1 MKSYIKV
8 FYLLFFIF
16 NSPVVFGELWND
28 ADFRMVE
35 YNVKE
40 ASNSLCSGG
49 ALLFKE
55 DFGGNLSTD
64 PIYSSTPLPQV
75 TGITFGSDG
84 NPKYK
89 YAIRKFGFPHTT
101 WYSFEALDDHT
112 YPGDITRGYF
122 LEVDGTANPAQI
134 YSCRIDGLCANA
146 EVYLSMWGM
155 STIFLSG
162 SSYANAKLRLV
173 IRNVSDNSILA
184 SKNVELV
191 NGKGYWE
198 QMGLAFIL
206 PSGVNSIIYCIE
218 NNSGTGNGNDFAI
231 DDIEI
236 RLCTPPVVVK
246 CKDTI
251 CVGDDAIFT
260 GTFVNDGTFSEPL
273 EYCWLYSPTGD
284 LTSQKTWNIVGT
296 NSHLLDIQSAQEAN
310 SGYYR
315 LAVASFGNIENVNC
329 RSISDP
335 FNITVTDC
343 VPQCIKRDT
352 INHKI
357 CDGEIYL
364 FNSVPLNQTGIYFD
378 TLYTSSG
385 CDSILCLNLTVN
397 PRLELNLDTTICKGD
412 TILFGMSSL
421 TVGGDYMYTF
431 KTLSDAC
438 DSIVNLHVS
447 VVECVPPPIPVNDT
461 IVASACDSTA
471 IIKFLGNDTYTCAT
485 PQISLLT
492 KPTVLG
498 AIATIQSDSL
508 VYRIVSGHAAIDSVQ
523 YSITCDGVSAS
534 AWAYFVV
541 QSNSLVTTEVFP
553 NDTICKG
560 EYLLFSGKLTN
571 MGTLTSPL
579 MYQWQKSN
587 DGVEWAAVD
596 NSSWTSFGSGA
607 GSATFMLQTV
617 GAGTTYYRL
626 MIAEL
631 GDELLKKCFVT
642 SSVLPVYVVQ
652 PTVDTLRL
660 SGCGQ
665 VEYENKKFV
674 SDSTFVVETQNAG
687 GCANE
692 LTVEITV
699 KPEPLGEKTVTD
711 CDSVT
716 YLGITYFH
724 DVDLTERFSSLGE
737 CDSLFVTHIDVD
749 NCLSGYLV
757 EDLIVNKYDWIVLC
771 NNTKAKKL
779 IPNYEEIHYQW
790 YKDGQKMIGELDD
803 YYTEDRLLFGCF
815 FLRLLIMAE
824 GQAHPFI
831 SETLC
836 INHENLTIA
845 PNPVTLSQYAVINY
859 DFTDEEKVGL
869 YVEIYNYQGVKITR
883 FEPVAYPINLPTGLA
898 QGVYYVKVI
907 TGTNRIFGV
916 KLIVN

>member
-1 MKSYIKV
+1 MKQYRIT
-8 FYLLFFIF
+8 LFFVALIF
-16 NSPVVFGELWND
+16 CELPILGQIILSYDSVTICQGLSNGLQQSPNKDVIIPVENQIITLHD
-28 ADFRMVE
+28 TTLKMVS
-35 YNVKE
+35 VE
-40 ASNSLCSGG
+40 ANATIPTTGT
-49 ALLFKE
+49 LLFKE
-55 DFGGNLSTD
+55 DFGGNAVGDPSISTT
-64 PIYSSTPLPQV
+64 PISQCNLN
-75 TGITFGSDG
+75 FKMDG
-84 NPKYK
+84 NPKGAGNYV
-89 YAIRKFGFPHTT
+89 IRKFSYPSHNS
-101 WYSFEALDDHT
+101 WYPRLSDHT
-112 YPGDITRGYF
+112 HPNDTARGY
-122 LEVDGTANPAQI
+122 LMQVDGSATAGQFYTCQI
-134 YSCRIDGLCANA
+134 DNLCAEA
-146 EVYLSMWGM
+146 ELYLSVWGM
-155 STIFLSG
+155 GSCNSTSWTDASLTLVVKNL
-162 SSYANAKLRLV
+162 ANT
-173 IRNVSDNSILA
+173 
-184 SKNVELV
+184 ELGRQ
-191 NGKGYWE
+191 NITLE
-198 QMGLAFIL
+198 QGD
-206 PSGVNSIIYCIE
+206 GVWKQHGMPFKMPIGETSIIFSVI
-218 NNSGTGNGNDFAI
+218 NNTADASGNDFML
-231 DDIEI
+231 DDIEV
-236 RLCTPPVVVK
+236 RLCTPPVTVSIAPT
-246 CKDTI
+246 DTV
-251 CVGDDAIFT
+251 CGGTNVSMVGMFN
-260 GTFVNDGTFSEPL
+260 NDGTFTEPL
-273 EYCWLYSPTGD
+273 EYRWLYSATGD
-284 LTSQKTWNIVGT
+284 LTSQASWTAVGINAT
-296 NSHLLDIQSAQEAN
+296 TLEMISAQPTK

-315 LAVASFGNIENVNC
+315 LAVASSGSIDLENC
-329 RSISDP
+329 RAMSDP
-335 FNITVTDC
+335 VHLFVNQCSHVVT
-343 VPQCIKRDT
+343 
-352 INHKI
+352 
-357 CDGEIYL
+357 
-364 FNSVPLNQTGIYFD
+364 
-378 TLYTSSG
+378 
-385 CDSILCLNLTVN
+385 SI
-397 PRLELNLDTTICKGD
+397 
-412 TILFGMSSL
+412 
-421 TVGGDYMYTF
+421 
-431 KTLSDAC
+431 
-438 DSIVNLHVS
+438 
-447 VVECVPPPIPVNDT
+447 NDT
-461 IVASACDSTA
+461 IVALACDSTA
-471 IIKFLGNDTYTCAT
+471 IIKFLSNDTYTCAT
-485 PQISLLT
+485 PKISLLT

-508 VYRIVSGHAAIDSVQ
+508 VYSIISGHAAIDSVQ

-541 QSNSLVTTEVFP
+541 QSNSLITTEVFP

-560 EYLLFSGKLTN
+560 ENLLFSGKLTN
-571 MGTLTSPL
+571 VGTLNSPL

-587 DGVEWAAVD
+587 DGVVWVAVD

-607 GSATFMLQTV
+607 GSATAMLQTA
-617 GAGTTYYRL
+617 GAGITYYRL

-660 SGCGQ
+660 SGCGL
-665 VEYENKKFV
+665 VEYENKTFV

-724 DVDLTERFSSLGE
+724 DTDLTERFSSSGE

-779 IPNYEEIHYQW
+779 VPNYEEIHYQW

-836 INHENLTIA
+836 INHENLTIS
-845 PNPVTLSQYAVINY
+845 PNPVTLSQNAVINY

-883 FEPVAYPINLPTGLA
+883 FEPVAYPINLPAGLT